1 MKPFKRTP
9 IFMWSL
15 VALALVLL
23 VFLVLRFGFSRSGA
37 LMPAFDDIKLGTV
50 DHDVTYCTINAEDLG
65 MDIHYPVSPGPWPVL
80 LFVHGGG
87 WSEGDKADVDAS
99 PTAAGFLVASINYR
113 MYPDQ
118 RFPAMIEDVKCAIR
132 FLRAHA
138 SQYNLDPQRI
148 GLIGHSAGGHLVALA
163 GLADASAGWDV
174 GQYLEESSR
183 VQAVVDIAGPSD
195 LSRAFPDWVNELL
208 QGVFGPG
215 QLVSASPVTY
225 ASPDDPPFLIIHG
238 DADPLVPV
246 EQAYLLQEALLD
258 ANVPVELL
266 IVQNGGHGLEA
277 VGAAT
282 IPAGEE
288 VYQQILLFLTQELQK
303 P

>member
-1 MKPFKRTP
+1 
-9 IFMWSL
+9 MWSL
-15 VALALVLL
+15 VALALGLL
-23 VFLVLRFGFSRSGA
+23 IFFSLRLAFSQSGEI
-37 LMPAFDDIKLGTV
+37 MPAFDGSKFSMV
-50 DHDVTYCTINAEDLG
+50 DHDVTYCTMNAEDLG
-65 MDIHYPVSPGPWPVL
+65 MDIHYPASGGPWPVL
-80 LFVHGGG
+80 VFVHGGG

-113 MYPDQ
+113 MYPDH

-174 GQYLEESSR
+174 GQYLEQSSR

-195 LSRAFPDWVNELL
+195 LSRPFPDWVNELL
-208 QGVFGPG
+208 QGVFGPD
-215 QLVSASPVTY
+215 QLVSGSPVTY

-246 EQAYLLQEALLD
+246 EQAYLLQEALLN
-258 ANVPVELL
+258 ANIPVELL